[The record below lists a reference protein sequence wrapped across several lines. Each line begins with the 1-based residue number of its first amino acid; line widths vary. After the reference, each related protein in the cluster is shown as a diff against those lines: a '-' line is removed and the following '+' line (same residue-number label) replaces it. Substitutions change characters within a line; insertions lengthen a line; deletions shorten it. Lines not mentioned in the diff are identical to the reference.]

1 MGRDDLWGQ
10 SGHLASFFLDTVQR
24 DSIIDLQD
32 LEVDNNAVEGDDDWV
47 LSDSDSAYVVFLRQG
62 GNALLNLVGNDDYD
76 VTWFNPRTGETT
88 DGGSVA
94 PNGRLDS
101 PPSQQNQN
109 WAVVLTR

>member
-62 GNALLNLVGNDDYD
+62 GNALL
-76 VTWFNPRTGETT
+76 
-88 DGGSVA
+88 S
-94 PNGRLDS
+94 GR
-101 PPSQQNQN
+101 
-109 WAVVLTR
+109 

>member
-1 MGRDDLWGQ
+1 M
-10 SGHLASFFLDTVQR
+10 
-24 DSIIDLQD
+24 
-32 LEVDNNAVEGDDDWV
+32 NNYMFRFVVHHWNLCIRV

-88 DGGSVA
+88 DGGSVE